1 MDGRCRLLWEFQSV
15 EHLAEQIATNLRRGR
30 AFIEVE
36 HQLSVREQC
45 ELVLVHPVSSAQ
57 ITLPAEAV
65 YVAPSPQMGVGLE
78 ILESAER
85 LGEQLDHFLTHQ
97 SHSAPSDRA
106 LPAETEPYGEP
117 SDELLLPD
125 ERQQDSVLFLASEPA
140 REDTWSSMEGEEFEL
155 DPISS
160 QPSAHLDDDAL
171 EKLEDIRPP
180 PSSQAVLPAGARVRT
195 LNAAGRDRMARHG
208 SLSERVAL
216 ERAFG
221 PAVWEALLSNPLLS
235 TAEVSRIAKN
245 HTVSQPILSTIV
257 SNPGWLVKPEV
268 RRALLSNPRLLESQ
282 IERTLRALPHS
293 ELRLVL
299 RQTAYPPRV
308 RNVAKRLLGA

>member
-1 MDGRCRLLWEFQSV
+1 
-15 EHLAEQIATNLRRGR
+15 
-30 AFIEVE
+30 
-36 HQLSVREQC
+36 
-45 ELVLVHPVSSAQ
+45 
-57 ITLPAEAV
+57 
-65 YVAPSPQMGVGLE
+65 
-78 ILESAER
+78 
-85 LGEQLDHFLTHQ
+85 
-97 SHSAPSDRA
+97 
-106 LPAETEPYGEP
+106 
-117 SDELLLPD
+117 
-125 ERQQDSVLFLASEPA
+125 
-140 REDTWSSMEGEEFEL
+140 
-155 DPISS
+155 
-160 QPSAHLDDDAL
+160 
-171 EKLEDIRPP
+171 
-180 PSSQAVLPAGARVRT
+180 
-195 LNAAGRDRMARHG
+195 MARHG

-282 IERTLRALPHS
+282 VEKTLRALPHS

-308 RNVAKRLLGA
+308 RNVAKRLLGG